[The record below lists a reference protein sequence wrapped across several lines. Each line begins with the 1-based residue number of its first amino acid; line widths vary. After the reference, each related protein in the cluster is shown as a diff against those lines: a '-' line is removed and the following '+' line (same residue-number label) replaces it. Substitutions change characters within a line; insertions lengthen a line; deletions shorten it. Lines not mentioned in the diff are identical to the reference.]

1 MKNAATPTAETRL
14 GRLQRYLQDDPHNGL
29 LLADAFDEA
38 LSSGA
43 WDSAAQLAR
52 LAEEEHL
59 AQPAWQFRRARLCIA
74 LRDLQRA
81 AELLEALQGAL
92 GDSPVL
98 AHDLAYVRLLQGDF
112 AACRALLQPWI
123 DGEETPADSD
133 AALQVLWLRAS
144 HRLQRVDD
152 ALDWAQRRHAAG
164 SLAPPALGV
173 ASLVALDASDFER
186 AKHWSEAS
194 LRADRP
200 VPEGLVTA
208 AYVALAEGHTEH
220 ARGLLQ
226 RSLELNRSDGRTWSV
241 LGLASLQAR
250 DLPLA
255 QKQLET
261 AVQYM
266 PAHIGTWHALGWAR
280 LLQGGRAQA
289 LEAFQHALA
298 LDRNFAES
306 HGAVGMLLAL
316 DGQVAQAEHHLEAA
330 DRLDANNLTARY
342 ARALLAGTAGDA
354 QAVQRLALR
363 LLDRPGFFGGKLSD
377 SFTGLAGRPKSGA

>member
-1 MKNAATPTAETRL
+1 MPSPATSTPETRL
-14 GRLQRYLQDDPHNGL
+14 DRLQRYLKTDPHNGV

-38 LSSGA
+38 LASGA
-43 WDSAAQLAR
+43 WESASR
-52 LAEEEHL
+52 LATLAEQQHL

-81 AELLEALQGAL
+81 AELLEALQRTV

-98 AHDLAYVRLLQGDF
+98 AHDLAYVRLLQGDL

-123 DGEETPADSD
+123 EDEDTPSGPN

-144 HRLQRVDD
+144 HRLQLFGD
-152 ALDWAQRRHAAG
+152 ALDWAQRRSAAG
-164 SLAPPALGV
+164 GLAPAALGV

-186 AKHWSEAS
+186 AKQWSQAS
-194 LRADRP
+194 LQADRP

-208 AYVALAEGHTEH
+208 AYVALAEGQTGH
-220 ARGLLQ
+220 ARSLLQ
-226 RSLELNRSDGRTWSV
+226 RALALNRADGRTWSV

-250 DLPLA
+250 DLSLA

-266 PAHIGTWHALGWAR
+266 PDHIGSWHALGWAR
-280 LLQGGRAQA
+280 LLQGARAPA
-289 LEAFQHALA
+289 LEAFRHALA

-306 HGAVGMLLAL
+306 HGAVGLLLAL
-316 DGQVAQAEHHLEAA
+316 DGQLSQAEHHLDAA
-330 DRLDANNLTARY
+330 DRLDATNLTARY
-342 ARALLAGTAGDA
+342 ARALIAGDAGDA

-377 SFTGLAGRPKSGA
+377 SFTRLADRPKSGA